1 MDTHFKENYNTKYKK
16 LNLIGYGE
24 YTEVYKA
31 KNKKT
36 REIRTLIIVKL
47 SKYKIDL
54 INSYEDVDT
63 KLEQFKQNLIREIN
77 IMKKC
82 AEHNENSVKYYES
95 FETEDEFAIVSELC
109 DENLNIFKN
118 KRNINSEEIYE
129 ILNQLN
135 NTFKIMKETI
145 VHRDLK
151 PLNILIKYDKNDK
164 SKYTVKLCDFGI
176 SKEGI
181 IFNLKTAKENRG
193 TTGYIAPEI
202 MEKILALEIME
213 KSTANEIKEGKKEYE
228 LIKRSQ
234 NYDYKK
240 CDLWSLGIIIYEL
253 LFEKKPYDGINE
265 QSILNQINS
274 GKKILK
280 KTNNEKLDDLINKL
294 LEKDPEKRIGWDDY
308 FNHPFFRKEIKIIYK
323 RKIKNINKIR
333 IFGKKFVEN
342 NKDKCKIIYK
352 EKEYLLT
359 EFLDIKEDE
368 DLLELKLFPID
379 KITDMSNI
387 FCNCDSI
394 ESLPDLSDWNT
405 NKVTNMS
412 FMFFNCGS
420 LEYLPDIS
428 NLNTNNV
435 TDMSKMFFNCHSL
448 KTLPDISKWNTN
460 KVTNMKFMF
469 GCCENL
475 KSLPDIS
482 KWDTSSVTDMSYMFF
497 NCHSLESLPDISKWD
512 INNVTIFRFIFQ
524 GSQFPLN
531 NLSKFIK

>member
-1 MDTHFKENYNTKYKK
+1 
-16 LNLIGYGE
+16 
-24 YTEVYKA
+24 
-31 KNKKT
+31 
-36 REIRTLIIVKL
+36 
-47 SKYKIDL
+47 L

-63 KLEQFKQNLIREIN
+63 KLEQFKQNLMREIN

-109 DENLNIFKN
+109 DENLNTFKMDR
-118 KRNINSEEIYE
+118 KFSPEEILE

-151 PLNILIKYDKNDK
+151 PLNILIKYDNNDK

-176 SKEGI
+176 SKEGK
-181 IFNLKTAKENRG
+181 IFNLQTAKGNMG

-202 MEKILALEIME
+202 IEKILALEILE
-213 KSTANEIKEGKKEYE
+213 KSTEYE
-228 LIKRSQ
+228 IMEGSKEHELMKRTQ

-240 CDLWSLGIIIYEL
+240 SDLWSLGIIIYEL
-253 LFEKKPYDGINE
+253 LFEKRPYDGANE
-265 QSILNQINS
+265 QIILDKIIKF

-497 NCHSLESLPDISKWD
+497 NCPSLESLPDISEWD
-512 INNVTIFRFIFQ
+512 INNVTNFRFIFQ